1 MSNVHMVKLGD
12 LCDIVIG
19 RTPARKEQKFW
30 DGDIPWLS
38 ITDMNQG
45 TLITRTKEKITEA
58 GARNGKLVP
67 PGTVLF
73 SFKLSIG
80 KVGIAKIPLYTN
92 EAIVSLPIKDTSI
105 ILPEYLMRFL
115 EACNFDLQG
124 NRAAMGKTL
133 NKKSLHEIEI
143 SVPSIRQ
150 QLEIVTILSKVK
162 KIQEARERQLAALDE
177 LEYAI
182 YNEIFADFPLE
193 ATLEDLGI
201 DFVSG
206 KNLVG
211 TGENIHQHNRVLKVS
226 AVSHGYFKSQ
236 EVKPLPADYSPPSS
250 HLVHKGDI
258 LFSRASG
265 SLQLVGITCPVTYDL
280 EDTYLPDKI
289 WRVEA
294 TDPTKIDVRFIH
306 YLLKSHAARAYIE
319 NMASGAAGVKN
330 ISKQKMKSL
339 PCPVV
344 PMEVQQIFLEKTID
358 INYLRSRIKE
368 SLRLSKN
375 TAKNLLHE
383 YIQRR

>member
-1 MSNVHMVKLGD
+1 M
-12 LCDIVIG
+12 
-19 RTPARKEQKFW
+19 
-30 DGDIPWLS
+30 
-38 ITDMNQG
+38 
-45 TLITRTKEKITEA
+45 
-58 GARNGKLVP
+58 
-67 PGTVLF
+67 
-73 SFKLSIG
+73 
-80 KVGIAKIPLYTN
+80 
-92 EAIVSLPIKDTSI
+92 
-105 ILPEYLMRFL
+105 
-115 EACNFDLQG
+115 
-124 NRAAMGKTL
+124 
-133 NKKSLHEIEI
+133 
-143 SVPSIRQ
+143 
-150 QLEIVTILSKVK
+150 
-162 KIQEARERQLAALDE
+162 
-177 LEYAI
+177 
-182 YNEIFADFPLE
+182 
-193 ATLEDLGI
+193 
-201 DFVSG
+201 
-206 KNLVG
+206 G

>member
-1 MSNVHMVKLGD
+1 MSDVHMVKLGD

-177 LEYAI
+177 LLISIFKDSFHAEDYPHKPLKEIATVLSGGTPSSSVQEYWNGNIEWVTPA
-182 YNEIFADFPLE
+182 
-193 ATLEDLGI
+193 DLGQHEGI
-201 DFVSG
+201 YFSSSSRKITDAG
-206 KNLVG
+206 LKNS
-211 TGENIHQHNRVLKVS
+211 S
-226 AVSHGYFKSQ
+226 AVLLPIGSVMMSSRAPIGHLAINTVPMATNQGFKSIVPG
-236 EVKPLPADYSPPSS
+236 EEITNLY
-250 HLVHKGDI
+250 L
-258 LFSRASG
+258 LF
-265 SLQLVGITCPVTYDL
+265 
-280 EDTYLPDKI
+280 
-289 WRVEA
+289 W
-294 TDPTKIDVRFIH
+294 
-306 YLLKSHAARAYIE
+306 LKSHMRYIQ
-319 NMASGAAGVKN
+319 SLGVGATFKE
-330 ISKQKMKSL
+330 ISKRGVEKIKIPIPPITEQNRFSQKVSKIISQQALIHKSL
-339 PCPVV
+339 
-344 PMEVQQIFLEKTID
+344 ENDKSLFLSIQSRFF
-358 INYLRSRIKE
+358 NY
-368 SLRLSKN
+368 
-375 TAKNLLHE
+375 
-383 YIQRR
+383 

>member
-1 MSNVHMVKLGD
+1 MSDVRMVKLGD
-12 LCDIVIG
+12 VLTFVG
-19 RTPARKEQKFW
+19 VP
-30 DGDIPWLS
+30 
-38 ITDMNQG
+38 
-45 TLITRTKEKITEA
+45 EKITEPA
-58 GARNGKLVP
+58 IEKYVTVQNNGRGAIRRVIKDGKSPVPFTGYRIKPGQFIYSRIDARNGAFAIIPEELDNFVVSKDFPIFEVQNHLVTP
-67 PGTVLF
+67 QYLLEFLKSGNIQ
-73 SFKLSIG
+73 KIIQNLSRGATNRQRI
-80 KVGIAKIPLYTN
+80 KEAEFLDFPFPLPSL
-92 EAIVSLPIKDTSI
+92 EEQKRIVS
-105 ILPEYLMRFL
+105 ILDK
-115 EACNFDLQG
+115 A
-124 NRAAMGKTL
+124 
-133 NKKSLHEIEI
+133 KS
-143 SVPSIRQ
+143 
-150 QLEIVTILSKVK
+150 
-162 KIQEARERQLAALDE
+162 IQEARERQLAALDE

-211 TGENIHQHNRVLKVS
+211 TGENIHQHNKVLKVS
-226 AVSHGYFKSQ
+226 AVSYGYFKSQ

-265 SLQLVGITCPVTYDL
+265 SLKLVGITCPVTYDL

-344 PMEVQQIFLEKTID
+344 PMEVQQIFLEKTVE
-358 INYLRSRIKE
+358 INHLRSRIKE

-383 YIQRR
+383 YIQR

>member
-1 MSNVHMVKLGD
+1 MSDVRMVKLGD
-12 LCDIVIG
+12 ICTFMHGGTPKKSIPEYWEGNIPWISSADISIDSKITFRSYISESGVKNSSTNVI
-19 RTPARKEQKFW
+19 PARTVLLVNRTGVGKTTITTVPTAISQDITAIYHNNRIITEYLHYFLESKKNYFISYSRGATIQGFNRQTLEELEIPILSLEEQK
-30 DGDIPWLS
+30 
-38 ITDMNQG
+38 
-45 TLITRTKEKITEA
+45 R
-58 GARNGKLVP
+58 
-67 PGTVLF
+67 
-73 SFKLSIG
+73 
-80 KVGIAKIPLYTN
+80 
-92 EAIVSLPIKDTSI
+92 IVS
-105 ILPEYLMRFL
+105 ILDK
-115 EACNFDLQG
+115 A
-124 NRAAMGKTL
+124 
-133 NKKSLHEIEI
+133 KS
-143 SVPSIRQ
+143 
-150 QLEIVTILSKVK
+150 
-162 KIQEARERQLAALDE
+162 IQEARERQLAALDE

-211 TGENIHQHNRVLKVS
+211 TGENIHQHNKVLKVS
-226 AVSHGYFKSQ
+226 AVSYGYFKSQ

-344 PMEVQQIFLEKTID
+344 PMEVQQIFLEKTIE

-383 YIQRR
+383 YIQR

>member
-1 MSNVHMVKLGD
+1 MRLGD
-12 LCDIVIG
+12 LVKLYKG
-19 RTPARKEQKFW
+19 RKP
-30 DGDIPWLS
+30 
-38 ITDMNQG
+38 
-45 TLITRTKEKITEA
+45 
-58 GARNGKLVP
+58 
-67 PGTVLF
+67 
-73 SFKLSIG
+73 
-80 KVGIAKIPLYTN
+80 
-92 EAIVSLPIKDTSI
+92 
-105 ILPEYLMRFL
+105 
-115 EACNFDLQG
+115 
-124 NRAAMGKTL
+124 
-133 NKKSLHEIEI
+133 
-143 SVPSIRQ
+143 
-150 QLEIVTILSKVK
+150 LEIVNEPIEGYRRSLQISDLRPGAKPRYCPADRKELLAVPSDVIIAWDGANAGTTSHGLKGSVGSTLTVLRIQQKELVDTAYLGHFIASKQSYLRTKAKGATIPHLDRVILESLDVPLPPLEEQKRIVSILDK
-162 KIQEARERQLAALDE
+162 AKLIQEARERQLAALDE

-193 ATLEDLGI
+193 ATL
-201 DFVSG
+201 
-206 KNLVG
+206 
-211 TGENIHQHNRVLKVS
+211 
-226 AVSHGYFKSQ
+226 GYFKSQ

-294 TDPTKIDVRFIH
+294 TDPTKIDVRFVH